1 LFEDLKFSLFNSG
14 IIYESLV
21 FGFLPARLGVFLKLK
36 VPKPLNFTDLDL
48 DLDLIRDK
56 NDSNM
61 LEASP
66 TESDEFFF
74 K

>member
-1 LFEDLKFSLFNSG
+1 LFEGLKFSLVVLG

-56 NDSNM
+56 KDSNM
-61 LEASP
+61 PEASP
-66 TESDEFFF
+66 IESDEFFF

>member
-1 LFEDLKFSLFNSG
+1 
-14 IIYESLV
+14 V
-21 FGFLPARLGVFLKLK
+21 RLGVFLKLK

-48 DLDLIRDK
+48 DFNLITDK
-56 NDSNM
+56 NDSTI

-66 TESDEFFF
+66 TESDEFLF